1 MLNIHP
7 KIKFTINDLKR
18 SGIKIAIYS
27 QSILNAYIDAT
38 NSVLN
43 TIKKGSVPK
52 SKNLSGDTLN
62 LLDFNKF
69 LKIEKN

>member
-1 MLNIHP
+1 M
-7 KIKFTINDLKR
+7 T
-18 SGIKIAIYS
+18 
-27 QSILNAYIDAT
+27 YIDAT
-38 NSVLN
+38 ISLLES
-43 TIKKGSVPK
+43 IKKGSIPK